1 MQELIQ
7 EFANFD
13 ETEFDE
19 FAESASGNT
28 HALGDKAAAPN
39 AVEAKDGLEGQI
51 VSVRELGPDMKRVGG
66 WGLREGFDRRK
77 PGSAQGVSAQGVP
90 DSGQTADLKA
100 VLKSARLNSADRSPE
115 SGPFFLD

>member
-19 FAESASGNT
+19 FAESASGNK
-28 HALGDKAAAPN
+28 HALGDNAAEPK
-39 AVEAKDGLEGQI
+39 AVEDKDGLEGQI
-51 VSVRELGPDMKRVGG
+51 VSVRELGPDMKRAGG

-77 PGSAQGVSAQGVP
+77 PGSAQGVSAQGVSAQGVP
-90 DSGQTADLKA
+90 DSGQTVDLKA
-100 VLKSARLNSADRSPE
+100 VLKSARLNSAERRPE
-115 SGPFFLD
+115 S